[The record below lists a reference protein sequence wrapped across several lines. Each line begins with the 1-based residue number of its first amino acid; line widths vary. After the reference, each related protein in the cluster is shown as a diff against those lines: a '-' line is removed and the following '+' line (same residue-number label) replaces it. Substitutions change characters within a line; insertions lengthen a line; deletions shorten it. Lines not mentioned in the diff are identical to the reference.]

1 MCTSQI
7 RFRSFLVSE
16 VTLPSTQQKIDFR
29 PFLVREQKIIM
40 MAQESQDEKQMVR
53 AMSDLVTS
61 CTFNKFDVNKLPI
74 FDVEYMFLKIRGK
87 SIGETVELNLMCP
100 DDGETQVPTKIN
112 LEEIEVSMT
121 VGHSNM
127 IDITD
132 NIKLQ
137 LRYPIYSDATQV
149 GGLDQSDGV
158 FKLLTRCIDK
168 IIYGD
173 QEYNRVD
180 ITDKE
185 IEEFID
191 QLNTDQFN
199 NIVEFFNTMPKL
211 RHVVQITNPK
221 TKVKSEVV
229 LEGLQNFLE

>member
-1 MCTSQI
+1 MALPRIDTPTYQ
-7 RFRSFLVSE
+7 L
-16 VTLPSTQQKIDFR
+16 TLPSTQQKIDFR

-61 CTFNKFDVNKLPI
+61 FTFNKFDVNKLPI

>member
-1 MCTSQI
+1 MALPRIDTPTYQLTI
-7 RFRSFLVSE
+7 
-16 VTLPSTQQKIDFR
+16 PSTQEKIDFR

-87 SIGETVELNLMCP
+87 SIGETVDLNLVCP

-132 NIKLQ
+132 KIKLQ
-137 LRYPIYSDATQV
+137 LRYPVYSDATQV
-149 GGLDQSDGV
+149 GGLEQSDGV

-180 ITDKE
+180 MTDKE

-199 NIVEFFNTMPKL
+199 SIVEFFNTMPKL

>member
-1 MCTSQI
+1 MALPRIDTPTYQ
-7 RFRSFLVSE
+7 L
-16 VTLPSTQQKIDFR
+16 TLPSTQQKIDFR

-132 NIKLQ
+132 KIKLQ
-137 LRYPIYSDATQV
+137 LRYPVYNDATEV
-149 GGLDQSDGV
+149 NSLEQSDGV

-173 QEYNRVD
+173 QEYGQR
-180 ITDKE
+180 
-185 IEEFID
+185 
-191 QLNTDQFN
+191 
-199 NIVEFFNTMPKL
+199 
-211 RHVVQITNPK
+211 QI
-221 TKVKSEVV
+221 
-229 LEGLQNFLE
+229 

>member
-1 MCTSQI
+1 MALPRIDTPTYQ
-7 RFRSFLVSE
+7 L
-16 VTLPSTQQKIDFR
+16 TLPSTQQKIDFR

-53 AMSDLVTS
+53 AMSDLVAS

>member
-1 MCTSQI
+1 MALPRIDTPKYQLTI
-7 RFRSFLVSE
+7 
-16 VTLPSTQQKIDFR
+16 PSTQQKIDFR

-112 LEEIEVSMT
+112 LEDIEVSMT

-221 TKVKSEVV
+221 TKIKSEVV

>member
-1 MCTSQI
+1 MALPRIDTPTYQ
-7 RFRSFLVSE
+7 L
-16 VTLPSTQQKIDFR
+16 TLPSTQQKIDFR

-132 NIKLQ
+132 KIKLQ
-137 LRYPIYSDATQV
+137 LRYPVYNDATEV
-149 GGLDQSDGV
+149 NSLEQSDGV

>member
-1 MCTSQI
+1 
-7 RFRSFLVSE
+7 
-16 VTLPSTQQKIDFR
+16 
-29 PFLVREQKIIM
+29 
-40 MAQESQDEKQMVR
+40 
-53 AMSDLVTS
+53 
-61 CTFNKFDVNKLPI
+61 
-74 FDVEYMFLKIRGK
+74 MFLKIRGK

-199 NIVEFFNTMPKL
+199 RIVEFFNTMPKL

-229 LEGLQNFLE
+229 LEGLQNFLG

>member
-1 MCTSQI
+1 MALPRIDTPTYQ
-7 RFRSFLVSE
+7 L
-16 VTLPSTQQKIDFR
+16 TLPSTQQKIDFR
-29 PFLVREQKIIM
+29 PFLVKEQKIIM

>member
-1 MCTSQI
+1 MALPRIDTPTYQ
-7 RFRSFLVSE
+7 L
-16 VTLPSTQQKIDFR
+16 TLPSTQQKIDFR

-87 SIGETVELNLMCP
+87 SIGETVELNLMSP

-149 GGLDQSDGV
+149 GGLEQSDGV

-199 NIVEFFNTMPKL
+199 SIVEFFNTMPKL

>member
-1 MCTSQI
+1 MALPRIDTPTYQ
-7 RFRSFLVSE
+7 L
-16 VTLPSTQQKIDFR
+16 TLPSTQQKIDFR

-112 LEEIEVSMT
+112 LEDIEVSMT

-199 NIVEFFNTMPKL
+199 GIVEFFNTMPKL

>member
-1 MCTSQI
+1 MALPRIDTPTYQ
-7 RFRSFLVSE
+7 L
-16 VTLPSTQQKIDFR
+16 TLPSTQQKIDFR

-112 LEEIEVSMT
+112 LEDIEVSMT

-132 NIKLQ
+132 DIKLQ

-149 GGLDQSDGV
+149 GGLEQSDGV

-199 NIVEFFNTMPKL
+199 SIVEFFNTMPKL

>member
-1 MCTSQI
+1 MALPRIDTPTYQ
-7 RFRSFLVSE
+7 L
-16 VTLPSTQQKIDFR
+16 TLPSTQQKIDFR

-112 LEEIEVSMT
+112 LEDIEVSMT

-199 NIVEFFNTMPKL
+199 RIVEFFNTMPKL

>member
-1 MCTSQI
+1 MALPRIDTPTYQ
-7 RFRSFLVSE
+7 L
-16 VTLPSTQQKIDFR
+16 TLPSTQEKIDYR
-29 PFLVREQKIIM
+29 PFLVKEQKIIM
-40 MAQESQDEKQMVR
+40 MAQESKDEKQIVR
-53 AMSDLVTS
+53 SMTDLISS
-61 CTFNKFDVNKLPI
+61 CTFGKIDISNLPTY
-74 FDVEYMFLKIRGK
+74 DVEYMFLKIRSK
-87 SIGETVELNLMCP
+87 SAGETVELNLMCP

-112 LEEIEVSMT
+112 LEDIEVSMT

>member
-1 MCTSQI
+1 MALPRIDTPTYQ
-7 RFRSFLVSE
+7 L
-16 VTLPSTQQKIDFR
+16 TLPSTQQKIDFR

-112 LEEIEVSMT
+112 LEDIEVSMT

-149 GGLDQSDGV
+149 GGLEQSDGV

-199 NIVEFFNTMPKL
+199 SIVEFFNTMPKL

>member
-1 MCTSQI
+1 MALPRIDTPTYQ
-7 RFRSFLVSE
+7 L
-16 VTLPSTQQKIDFR
+16 TLPSTQQKIDFR

-53 AMSDLVTS
+53 AMSDLVAS
-61 CTFNKFDVNKLPI
+61 CTFNKFDVNTLPI

>member
-1 MCTSQI
+1 MALPRIDTPTYQ
-7 RFRSFLVSE
+7 L
-16 VTLPSTQQKIDFR
+16 TLPSTQQKIDFR

-112 LEEIEVSMT
+112 LEDIEVSMT

>member
-1 MCTSQI
+1 MALPRIDTPTYQ
-7 RFRSFLVSE
+7 L
-16 VTLPSTQQKIDFR
+16 TLPSTQQKIDFR

-132 NIKLQ
+132 KIKLQ
-137 LRYPIYSDATQV
+137 LRYPVYNDATEV
-149 GGLDQSDGV
+149 NSLEQSDGV

-199 NIVEFFNTMPKL
+199 SIVEFFNTMPKL

>member
-1 MCTSQI
+1 MALPRIDTPTYQ
-7 RFRSFLVSE
+7 L
-16 VTLPSTQQKIDFR
+16 TLPSTQQKIDFR

-112 LEEIEVSMT
+112 LEDIEVSMT

-137 LRYPIYSDATQV
+137 LRYPIYSDATQE
-149 GGLDQSDGV
+149 GGLEQSDGV

>member
-1 MCTSQI
+1 MALPRIDTPTYQ
-7 RFRSFLVSE
+7 L
-16 VTLPSTQQKIDFR
+16 TLPSTQQKIDFR
-29 PFLVREQKIIM
+29 PFLVKEQKIIM

-149 GGLDQSDGV
+149 GGLEQSDGV

-180 ITDKE
+180 ISDKE

-199 NIVEFFNTMPKL
+199 RIVEFFNTMPKL

>member
-1 MCTSQI
+1 MALPRIDTPTYQ
-7 RFRSFLVSE
+7 L
-16 VTLPSTQQKIDFR
+16 TLPSTQQKIDFR

-132 NIKLQ
+132 KIKLQ

-149 GGLDQSDGV
+149 GGLEQSDGV

>member
-1 MCTSQI
+1 MALPRIDTPTYQ
-7 RFRSFLVSE
+7 L
-16 VTLPSTQQKIDFR
+16 TLPSTQQKIDFR

-191 QLNTDQFN
+191 QLNTDQLN

>member
-1 MCTSQI
+1 MALPRIDTPTYQ
-7 RFRSFLVSE
+7 L
-16 VTLPSTQQKIDFR
+16 TLPSTQQKIDFR

-87 SIGETVELNLMCP
+87 SIGETVDLNLVCP

-132 NIKLQ
+132 KIKLQ
-137 LRYPIYSDATQV
+137 LRYPVYSDATQV
-149 GGLDQSDGV
+149 GGLEQSDGV
-158 FKLLTRCIDK
+158 FKLLTRCIDN

-180 ITDKE
+180 ISDKE

-199 NIVEFFNTMPKL
+199 RIVEFFNTMPKL

>member
-1 MCTSQI
+1 MALPRIDTPTYQ
-7 RFRSFLVSE
+7 L
-16 VTLPSTQQKIDFR
+16 TLPSTQEKIDFR

-149 GGLDQSDGV
+149 GGLEQSDGV

-199 NIVEFFNTMPKL
+199 SIVEFFNTMPKL